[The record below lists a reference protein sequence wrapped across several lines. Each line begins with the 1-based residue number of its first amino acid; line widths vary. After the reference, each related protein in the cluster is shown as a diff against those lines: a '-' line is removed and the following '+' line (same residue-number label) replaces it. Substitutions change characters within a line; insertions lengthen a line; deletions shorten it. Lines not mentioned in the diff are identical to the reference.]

1 MDDVARTG
9 HLMAQQRQLA
19 ITYAFNSGE
28 LSPLMAHRQD
38 QARYGYGLS
47 RMRNFIPALQ
57 GPARKRP
64 GLRFVCEISDS
75 SHRAWLVP
83 FVFSQRDAW
92 VLIFG
97 ESTVGF
103 VTDHGQVLETAIPV
117 TAMTNASPGVFT
129 RVAHGLLANQEI
141 YVTSLPGTSGIAG
154 RNFRVNTV
162 PTADTFTLKDLYGTV
177 LDTTSSGTYGGAG
190 TVQRV
195 YKIVSPYTAA
205 NITESDTNCCL
216 LSFAQSGDVMD
227 ICVPEFQPRQ
237 LTRTSSTS
245 WAFTSLDP
253 DNGPFETVDPDQTI
267 TVYAAA
273 ATGNTTLTASSAIF
287 TTGHV
292 GGLFL
297 LEKKL
302 TDIVTAWEVGKS
314 ITTGDLR
321 RSQGH
326 YYEALN
332 TATTGTITPSH
343 TEGAR
348 YDGDTGVQWQ
358 YRHSGYGWGEITA
371 FNSSTSV
378 DFTVIS
384 RIPTQAVGGGNA
396 STRWAF
402 GSWSD
407 AYGWPTHV
415 TYFRERKTFAR
426 DTRLWGSVPADFNNF
441 AQRDGGVVASDSAY
455 DIDIRSGVNDAIQW
469 IIASSDLLVGTEGS
483 EFSVGEISSADP
495 LGPDNIAALSG
506 PGYGSRRVTPCVVND
521 AVMYSLPSGR
531 VMRELRFTFETD
543 GYSALNRT
551 AFSEHIARG
560 QIIQLCYQREA
571 DSIVWSNCNNGDL
584 LSMSFERE
592 HDLIAWAK
600 HLVGGAFGATTNA
613 LVESTCVIPSPDGTR
628 DELYLIAK
636 MTVNGQTKRYLAYL
650 EGHWDEDEDELEDQ
664 FYVDFGLTYSGAST
678 STISGLHHLEGK
690 TVSVLGNGRDLGDKV
705 VTAGAIDLGSASVTK
720 AQVGLAY
727 TATLQSMN
735 IVRPGIMARAVD
747 VWVRFIGTV
756 SAGWQMTTQRLLG
769 TDPTPAVRSFE
780 MGNVTVSGAAQ
791 PVSRLVKA
799 KGESGNGR
807 ELMWIITH
815 DRPTYCNI
823 AGVVPDMVNVGKDA

>member
-1 MDDVARTG
+1 
-9 HLMAQQRQLA
+9 MAQQRQLN
-19 ITYAFNSGE
+19 ITFALNSGE
-28 LSPLMAHRQD
+28 LSPLMANRQD
-38 QARYGYGLS
+38 QARYAYGAR
-47 RMRNFIPALQ
+47 RMRNFIPSLQ

-64 GLRFVCEISDS
+64 GFRFVCEISDS
-75 SHRAWLVP
+75 SNRAWLVP

-92 VLIFG
+92 VLICG

-103 VTDHGQVLETAIPV
+103 VTDHGQVLETAIPI
-117 TAMTNASPGVFT
+117 TSMTNASPGVFT
-129 RVAHGLLANQEI
+129 RVAHGLLADQEI
-141 YVTSLPGTSGIAG
+141 YATSLPGTTGIAG

-177 LDTTSSGTYGGAG
+177 LNTTSSGTYSGGG

-205 NITESDTNCCL
+205 NLTETDTNCTL
-216 LSFAQSGDVMD
+216 LSFAQSGDVLD
-227 ICVPEFQPRQ
+227 ICVPDFQPRQ
-237 LTRTSSTS
+237 LTRTAATS
-245 WAFTSLDP
+245 WAFTSFEP

-267 TVYAAA
+267 TVYAGA

-287 TTGHV
+287 TANHV
-292 GGLFL
+292 GSLFL
-297 LEKKL
+297 LEKRL
-302 TDIVTAWEVGKS
+302 TDAITAWEVGKS
-314 ITTGDLR
+314 ITTGDVR

-332 TATTGTITPSH
+332 TATTGTITPTH

-358 YRHSGYGWGEITA
+358 YLHSGYGWGEITA
-371 FNSSTSV
+371 YNSTTSV
-378 DFTVIS
+378 DITVIS
-384 RIPTQAVGGGNA
+384 RIPAQAVGAGNP

-402 GSWSD
+402 GSWSA

-426 DTRLWGSVPADFNNF
+426 DTRIWGSVPADFNNF
-441 AQRDGGVVASDSAY
+441 AQRDAGVVASDSSY

-469 IIASSDLLVGTEGS
+469 LVASADLLVGTEGS

-506 PGYGSRRVTPCVVND
+506 PGYGSRRVTPCTVND
-521 AVMYSLPSGR
+521 AVMYALPSGR

-551 AFSEHIARG
+551 AFAEHIARG
-560 QIIQLCYQREA
+560 QMIQLAYQKEA
-571 DSIVWSNCNNGDL
+571 ESIVWSVCNNGDL

-592 HDLIAWAK
+592 HDLVAWAK
-600 HLVGGAFGATTNA
+600 HLLGGAFSTTTNA
-613 LVESTCVIPSPDGTR
+613 IVESACVIPSPDGTR
-628 DELYLIAK
+628 DELYVIAK
-636 MTVNGQTKRYLAYL
+636 MTVNGATKRYVGYL
-650 EGHWDEDEDELEDQ
+650 EDHWEPDDDDLEDQ
-664 FYVDFGLTYSGAST
+664 FYVDWGLTYSGTAT

-690 TVSVLGNGRDLGDKV
+690 TVSVLGNGKDLGDKV
-705 VTAGAIDLGSASVTK
+705 VTAGAIDLGSASVTV
-720 AQVGLAY
+720 AQVGLPYDAI
-727 TATLQSMN
+727 LESMN
-735 IVRPGIMARAVD
+735 LVKPGLSAKAVD

-756 SAGWQMTTQRLLG
+756 SSFWHMTTQRLLS
-769 TDPTPAVRSFE
+769 TDPTPTPRAVE
-780 MGNVTVSGAAQ
+780 MGNITVSGVAQ
-791 PVSRLVKA
+791 PVSRLVKV

-807 ELMWIITH
+807 ELTWVITH
-815 DRPTYCNI
+815 NRPTYCNI
-823 AGVVPDMVNVGKDA
+823 AGVAPDMVAVGKDA